1 MVNGRSRRAREPRKV
16 CQRHALAIA
25 QEESSKNPS
34 LGLRPEEWQKRWRF
48 CFHKLN
54 YRLRFM
60 NYQQR
65 SRTQGSRPGGPPI
78 QGVGRGRGASA
89 HEQLRGGR
97 DGHAPSVGPDAG
109 ASQETRR
116 IVKARGTQKSRNSL
130 CPCGHGATGPSASR
144 ASSVPSNPTGPSG
157 SALRYEPFV
166 GLWSL
171 PRYPA
176 AADSCTNRPQSTG
189 TPGWPYGFPRA
200 AHLRVPWWY
209 MPFVGLWSLPSCPA
223 GARGCTF
230 PSPRQAHRVGLT
242 AFPGLPIRVPQMIL
256 RTARDSAQSKRRS
269 EGSSI
274 PKRLISS
281 RPLRF
286 VRDLSFCEDKS

>member
-1 MVNGRSRRAREPRKV
+1 MPLRAWS
-16 CQRHALAIA
+16 HGT
-25 QEESSKNPS
+25 
-34 LGLRPEEWQKRWRF
+34 LGVSGLKCPEQP
-48 CFHKLN
+48 
-54 YRLRFM
+54 Y
-60 NYQQR
+60 
-65 SRTQGSRPGGPPI
+65 GS
-78 QGVGRGRGASA
+78 
-89 HEQLRGGR
+89 
-97 DGHAPSVGPDAG
+97 
-109 ASQETRR
+109 
-116 IVKARGTQKSRNSL
+116 
-130 CPCGHGATGPSASR
+130 
-144 ASSVPSNPTGPSG
+144 SG

-242 AFPGLPIRVPQMIL
+242 AFPGLPIRVPQMIF
-256 RTARDSAQSKRRS
+256 RTARDSGQSKRAH
-269 EGSSI
+269 EGRQYPNDLFI
-274 PKRLISS
+274 RAL
-281 RPLRF
+281 
-286 VRDLSFCEDKS
+286 RDLFATPVDALKKVKAQGTFGLCAPCALPRTQE